1 MSIALRYD
9 IFGLIISPL
18 LFLGL
23 DVVQGFFEGNQSNFS
38 EVYKNNLSSS
48 NLFFI
53 FLHFFF
59 SSTFFLY
66 FLSLTFSLN
75 FLGTKHSLSGY
86 LLIR

>member
-48 NLFFI
+48 NLF
-53 FLHFFF
+53 LF

-75 FLGTKHSLSGY
+75 FLGTKHSLSEY
-86 LLIR
+86 ILIR